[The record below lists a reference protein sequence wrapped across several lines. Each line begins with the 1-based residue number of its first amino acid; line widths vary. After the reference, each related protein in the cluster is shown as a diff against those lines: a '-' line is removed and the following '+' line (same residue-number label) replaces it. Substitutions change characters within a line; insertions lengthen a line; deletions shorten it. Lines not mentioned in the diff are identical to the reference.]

1 MEDSMQI
8 FTTDPI
14 TGIIIVAV
22 ILTVVIIFR
31 LYMIRNPGIMRAKCP
46 KCKAV
51 FDASRNLG
59 IHLGPYKYLDCPA
72 CGRSSFMNTYSREA
86 ITWPQKNSEK
96 RN

>member
-1 MEDSMQI
+1 MQI

-22 ILTVVIIFR
+22 ILTVAIGFR
-31 LYMIRNPGIMRAKCP
+31 LYMIRTPGAMKAKCP

-51 FDASRNLG
+51 FDSSRNFSG

-72 CGRSSFMNTYSREA
+72 CGRSSFMNSYSREA
-86 ITWPQKNSEK
+86 ITWPQKNAEE

>member
-1 MEDSMQI
+1 MQI
-8 FTTDPI
+8 LTTDPV

-22 ILTVVIIFR
+22 ILTVAIGFR
-31 LYMIRNPGIMRAKCP
+31 LYMIRTPGVMKAKCH

-51 FDASRNLG
+51 FDASHDFSG

-72 CGRSSFMNTYSREA
+72 CGRSSFMNAYSREA
-86 ITWPQKNSEK
+86 ITWPEKTEEK